1 MTYDRDPKYLHPYI
15 AARLKP
21 ILDAVSAKL
30 PANHEARLI
39 SAHRTPA
46 DQFALFKQGRVFKNG
61 IWVKNGPVVTFKD
74 GFVKLSRHNYLP
86 CTAFDTGIFNGD
98 SYLGDSPLYKHV
110 KEGVKFGMNWGGN
123 WTSFIDQPH
132 LEIPT
137 EQFFKS
143 SIEKD
148 SGLIWQKY
156 LVKAGTY
163 AKAMDGIFGPES
175 LKALKAA
182 TGEDTRNLAAWDK
195 LFGQF
200 GVLEG
205 YGL

>member
-15 AARLKP
+15 TVRLQA
-21 ILDAVSAKL
+21 ILDAINAKL
-30 PANHEARLI
+30 PINQTAKLI

-46 DQFALFKQGRVFKNG
+46 DQFALFKQGRTFKNG
-61 IWVKNGPVVTFKD
+61 AWVKTGDVVTNLD
-74 GFVKLSRHNYLP
+74 GFIKMSRHNYLP
-86 CTAFDTGIFNGD
+86 CTAFDTGIFNGAT
-98 SYLGDSPLYKHV
+98 YLGNSPLYKHV
-110 KEGVKFGMNWGGN
+110 KEGVKFGMNWGGD
-123 WTSFIDQPH
+123 WTSFKDQPH

-137 EQFFKS
+137 DKFFKS
-143 SIEKD
+143 NIEKD
-148 SGLIWQKY
+148 SALIWQKY

-163 AKAMDGIFGPES
+163 GGAPDGIFGPAS
-175 LKALKAA
+175 LKALKTA

-205 YGL
+205 